1 MKLPVLK
8 DFNLAG
14 KKVLLRVDLNS
25 PIDPKTGEIL
35 DDTRIRSHS
44 TTLDAL
50 SKSKVIILAHQSRPG
65 LGDFTTLE
73 KHAKKLEEINGR
85 EVKYIDDLFGSAA
98 GEEIRNLKN
107 GEILVL
113 ENVRFCSEETS
124 PDVITKPPSEQA
136 RTNFVRKLSS
146 YADFYV
152 NDAFAVSHRPQP
164 SIVAFPQILPS
175 CAGKVMER
183 EIQMLSSILGSKEK
197 PRVFAFGGSKAE
209 DSFKVIKS
217 LLEQRIADSILTSG
231 VVANIFLLAQGCD
244 IGEENKQIL
253 ASKKLEHL
261 IAEAKEI
268 IKKYRGKIQTPVDLA
283 FQKNGSRVEASV
295 QKFPGHKIL
304 DIGIETIARY
314 SRIIGDA
321 RFAVA
326 NGPCGVFE
334 TKTFALGTEELLKS
348 MARSKAFSIIGGGHL
363 CVLAQNMNL
372 SKEISYVSTG
382 GKATLY
388 FLAGEKLPGIEALK
402 GALKERKK

>member
-1 MKLPVLK
+1 MELPVLK

-14 KKVLLRVDLNS
+14 KKVLLRVDINS
-25 PIDPKTGEIL
+25 PIDPKTKEIL

-44 TTLDAL
+44 ITLDAL
-50 SKSKVIILAHQSRPG
+50 TKSRVVILAHQSRPG

-73 KHAKKLEEINGR
+73 RHAKKLEEVNGK
-85 EVKYIDDLFGSAA
+85 EVKYIDDVFGFAA

-113 ENVRFCSEETS
+113 ENVRFCSEEIS
-124 PDVITKPPSEQA
+124 PNVVAKPPSEQA
-136 RTNFVRKLSS
+136 KTNFVRKLSS
-146 YADFYV
+146 YVDFYV
-152 NDAFAVSHRPQP
+152 NDAFAISHRPQP
-164 SIVAFPQILPS
+164 SVAAFPQVLPS

-183 EIQMLSSILGSKEK
+183 EIRVLSSILESKEK

-217 LLEQRIADSILTSG
+217 LLERKIADSILTSG
-231 VVANIFLLAQGCD
+231 LVATIFLFAEGCD
-244 IGEENKQIL
+244 IGEENRQVL
-253 ASKKLEHL
+253 ANKKLEPL
-261 IAEAKEI
+261 IAEAKELL
-268 IKKYRGKIQTPVDLA
+268 KKYRGRIQTPVDLA

-295 QKFPGHKIL
+295 QKFPNYKIL

-314 SRIIGDA
+314 SSIIGDA

-334 TKTFALGTEELLKS
+334 TKAFAFGTEELLKS

-363 CVLAQNMNL
+363 SAIARSMNL
-372 SKEISYVSTG
+372 SKEISYISTG
-382 GKATLY
+382 GKATIY

-402 GALKERKK
+402 ERKK